1 MHSYRVGKERNALI
15 VTGADLLA
23 MELKQQ
29 SVSWASTLCGNGL
42 NPFYVACR
50 KAGIRL
56 IDTHNEQAAAYMA
69 DAYAR
74 LTGRVGVCAVSSGV
88 AHSNAL
94 TGVANAFFDGAPL
107 LLITGASAGYGVGRG
122 VFQEFDQAGLAT
134 PISKFAKVVSRAG
147 DLRFLVGQAFAA
159 ALSGRPGPVHL
170 TIPVDVLEEKVDT
183 YVHIAASRNAET
195 SVVEQTGQ
203 NLVTEA
209 AKVIRRAERP
219 LLIAGSGVFYAR
231 GQKAMMDFSEASAIP
246 IVTPI
251 WDRGAVEKPHPNFLG
266 VIGAASGEPR
276 LLEDSDLIILAG
288 ARVDYRVGFL
298 ASPRVRRDAF
308 IIRIDRDVCELGQG
322 IEPDLSFAAS
332 PALVLDQLATEMR
345 RLGESPHKRWL
356 DEARERWH
364 LFRAPWIKRPSPLTK
379 PMSGLHIVEAIRPLL
394 TDDVIFLIDG
404 GNIGQWAHMV
414 LADHYPGRW
423 LTCGASA
430 VVGWGIPGAM
440 AAKLAYPDRPVLLL
454 SGDGA
459 FGFTVTELESA
470 VRQNLPFVAVVA
482 NDSAWGIVV
491 CDQRRAFGEEGV
503 ISSRIGIIRY
513 DQVAEALGANGL
525 RVEDPKELVK
535 AIQRSFSADRPTII
549 DIPTSLGGPTD
560 TK

>member
-1 MHSYRVGKERNALI
+1 ML
-15 VTGADLLA
+15 TGADLLVS
-23 MELKQQ
+23 ELKRQG
-29 SVSWASTLCGNGL
+29 VTWVSTLCGNGL

-74 LTGRVGVCAVSSGV
+74 LTGRIGVCAVSSGI

-107 LLITGASAGYGVGRG
+107 LLITGASAGYGGDRG
-122 VFQEFDQAGLAT
+122 VFQEFDQVALAA
-134 PISKFAKVVSRAG
+134 PICKFAKLVSRTEHLA
-147 DLRFLVGQAFAA
+147 FLVREAFAA
-159 ALSGRPGPVHL
+159 ALSGRPGPAHL
-170 TIPVDVLEEKVDT
+170 TIPVDVLEDKVNTFSGMDKSS
-183 YVHIAASRNAET
+183 YVQT
-195 SVVEQTGQ
+195 SQVEQVDR
-203 NLVTEA
+203 NLVKDA
-209 AKVIRRAERP
+209 VKIIKYAQCP
-219 LLIAGSGVFYAR
+219 LLVAGSGVFYAN
-231 GQKAMMDFSEASAIP
+231 GQEAMLRFSEASAIP

-251 WDRGAVEKPHPNFLG
+251 WDRGAVERPHPNFLG
-266 VIGAASGEPR
+266 VVGAASGEPR

-298 ASPRVRRDAF
+298 TQPKVGEDAY
-308 IIRIDRDVCELGQG
+308 IMRIDRDVCELRQG
-322 IEPDLSFAAS
+322 IEPNSSFSAS
-332 PALVLDQLATEMR
+332 PALVFDQLAREMR
-345 RLGESPHKRWL
+345 RLGEPLHKKWL
-356 DEARERWH
+356 EEARERWR
-364 LFRAPWIKRPSPLTK
+364 LFRVRWTEKPSPVTK

-394 TDDVIFLIDG
+394 TDDVVFLIDG

-414 LADHYPGRW
+414 LADHYPSRW

-440 AAKLAYPDRPVLLL
+440 AAKLAYPNRFVLLL

-470 VRQNLPFVAVVA
+470 VRQKLPFVAVVA

-491 CDQRRAFGEEGV
+491 SGQRSAFGEEGV
-503 ISSRIGIIRY
+503 ISSRFGAIRF
-513 DQVAEALGANGL
+513 DQVAKALGANGL
-525 RVEDPKELVK
+525 RVEDPKKLTS
-535 AIQRSFSADRPTII
+535 AIRSGFSADCPTVI
-549 DIPTSLGGPTD
+549 DVPTSLGGPAD
-560 TK
+560 VE